1 MLKEYGKRIAGQLRK
16 DIRGYGLVCILIMV
30 YVAVLSVL
38 FGTPCPIRLV
48 TGLPCPGCGIT
59 RAAVLF
65 VTGHWQQAWQMNPVI
80 FPIVLVVLYYGVNR
94 YLLGREAK
102 EIKGIVI
109 GIAIMLLA
117 VYLLRIGCYFPD
129 REPYGYLRGNLLER
143 TIPSYR
149 ENLLNAFENAKRIS
163 QS

>member
-1 MLKEYGKRIAGQLRK
+1 MLKNYGKRAAGRLWQ
-16 DIRGYGLVCILIMV
+16 DIRKYGMVCILIMV
-30 YVAVLSVL
+30 YVAGFSVL

-65 VTGHWQQAWQMNPVI
+65 LTGRWQQAWQMNPVI
-80 FPIVLVVLYYGVNR
+80 FPIVLAALYYCGNR

-102 EIKGIVI
+102 EMKGIVA
-109 GIAIMLLA
+109 GIAVLLLA
-117 VYLLRIGCYFPD
+117 VYVLRIGRYFPD

-143 TIPSYR
+143 MIPTYR
-149 ENLLNAFENAKRIS
+149 EMLQGAFESAKRIS